1 MKKILLG
8 FSLLFS
14 LNLAWVV
21 PVGLVQADSGITFGP
36 YVQRVSETG
45 ASIFIR
51 TDEAK
56 ILTLNY
62 RKVGAETWKTKVD
75 SNAKTTHRFRLTSL
89 KQGKEYEYFIANAN
103 GDHITLTYTFQAEK
117 DVTNDDPL
125 RVAVVGDF
133 GAFTTDELRIVT
145 QMMWWQPD
153 IILTTGD
160 NAYESG
166 TLDEYAVNVFKPYQP
181 LLAEVPMYASMG
193 NHDYTTDEGGPMKE
207 VFELPTSSSGTED
220 YYSFNYDNIH
230 FVAVNSNL
238 DYSVGSDQ
246 YTWLQED
253 LETADQRWKL
263 IYFHHPVFSSGEHGS
278 TAGMDS
284 ILAPL
289 FSANDVDLVLNGHDH
304 DYERNS
310 KVNGVLYLVTGG
322 GGKSLYDQVN
332 ENEYS
337 QVFLSE
343 YHFVG
348 LTIQNDELKLKA
360 IDKRGYAF
368 DEKKLRKD

>member
-1 MKKILLG
+1 MKTVITSL
-8 FSLLFS
+8 SLLFS
-14 LNLAWVV
+14 LIF
-21 PVGLVQADSGITFGP
+21 VQADSGITFGP

-45 ASIFIR
+45 ATIFIR
-51 TDEAK
+51 TDEAQV
-56 ILTLNY
+56 LTLNY
-62 RKVGAETWKTKVD
+62 RKVGADTWKTIED
-75 SNAKTTHRFRLTSL
+75 NSAKTVHRFRLATL
-89 KQGKEYEYFIANAN
+89 KQGREYEYFIANAD
-103 GDHITLTYTFQAEK
+103 GDHLTLTYTFQTEK
-117 DVTNDDPL
+117 DVTTDDPL

-133 GAFTTDELRIVT
+133 GAFTTDELRVVT
-145 QMMWWQPD
+145 QMMWWKPD

-166 TLDEYAVNVFKPYQP
+166 TLDEYTNNVFKPYQP

-193 NHDYTTDEGGPMKE
+193 NHDYTTEEGDPMKE
-207 VFELPTSSSGTED
+207 VFEMPTGNSGTED

-238 DYSVGSDQ
+238 DYTVGSDQ

-253 LETADQRWKL
+253 LETADQRWK
-263 IYFHHPVFSSGEHGS
+263 IVYFHHPVYSSGDHGS
-278 TAGMDS
+278 TSGMDS

-304 DYERNS
+304 DYERNQ
-310 KVNGVLYLVTGG
+310 KVSGVLYVVTGG
-322 GGKSLYDQVN
+322 GGRSLYSESN
-332 ENEYS
+332 ENPYS
-337 QVFLSE
+337 KVFLAE

-348 LTIQNDELKLKA
+348 LIIQTDELKLKA

-368 DEKKLRKD
+368 DEKRLSKD